1 MQCIYEDSCNTM
13 NEKLIEIADK
23 LTHVRKIQETYEDI
37 LQKITESS
45 DLNLDKWS
53 FHKKLR
59 EIVARDI
66 NWRVLINHSW

>member
-1 MQCIYEDSCNTM
+1 M

-23 LTHVRKIQETYEDI
+23 LTHVRKIQEIYEDI
-37 LQKITESS
+37 LQQITESS

-66 NWRVLINHSW
+66 N

>member
-66 NWRVLINHSW
+66 N